1 MAMTS
6 SASRS
11 FPTLRYLFV
20 PFRWFFRSRRR
31 VVTAAVVLLAM
42 IAVPPLWWSV
52 QLIGLPD
59 VGDPFDVQAFRS
71 FTIPD
76 DQNAVV
82 LYLKA
87 GDRLK
92 PLDTSS
98 PKQGEKIDP
107 HVPWSQAH
115 PGVRL
120 WLEENREAM
129 AIYRQGTERPDAFN
143 PADPSDAG
151 FYKLGQVLY
160 SFKTLALLEASRL
173 EEQGDMAG
181 AWGWYRAGL
190 RSTYHLGLR
199 GTFVS
204 RIMGNHLHAEL
215 RDRSSD
221 WAADPRTT
229 PDLIR
234 RALDDVVACGAFKPS
249 ESYMLKA
256 EYLSVDRTLNDR
268 DNPGRELIVFRLR
281 ARLNWASFQL
291 DPDQAR
297 AIADAWR
304 VWRREPE
311 RSRRVIRLAI
321 ANWLDYHDL
330 PSDRRPAPDMD
341 VSGPHDFYAFG
352 PEAPAQARALSPAA
366 LDRWLNSTADAQE
379 LINRWDLRGLRIR
392 ERARHRALVI
402 LLASEL
408 YRRDLKKDP
417 PSDQAL
423 VGPYL
428 KELPD
433 DGLGDAGPK
442 ADSQGGGAKGA
453 EIPVERE

>member
-1 MAMTS
+1 MNMATTS
-6 SASRS
+6 RASRS
-11 FPTLRYLFV
+11 FPTFSYLAA

-52 QLIGLPD
+52 QLLGLPD

-76 DQNAVV
+76 DRNAVV
-82 LYLKA
+82 LYLRA
-87 GDRLK
+87 ADRLK
-92 PLDTSS
+92 PLNTSS
-98 PKQGEKIDP
+98 RKQGEKIDP

-115 PGVRL
+115 PEVRR
-120 WLEENREAM
+120 WVEESREAM
-129 AIYRQGTERPDAFN
+129 ALYRQGTERPDAFN

-160 SFKTLALLEASRL
+160 SFKTLALLEGSRL
-173 EEQGDMAG
+173 EQQGDMAG
-181 AWGWYRAGL
+181 AWGWYRAAL
-190 RSTYHLGLR
+190 RSIYHLGLR
-199 GTFVS
+199 GTIVC

-215 RDRSSD
+215 HERSGH

-234 RALDDVVACGAFKPS
+234 RALDDVVACGAFTPS

-256 EYLSVDRTLNDR
+256 EYLGVDRILNER
-268 DNPGRELIVFRLR
+268 NNPGRELIVARLM
-281 ARLNWASFQL
+281 ARLNSGSFQM
-291 DPDQAR
+291 DPDQLR

-311 RSRRVIRLAI
+311 RSRRVLRLVI
-321 ANWLDYHDL
+321 AQWLAYDDL
-330 PSDRRPAPDMD
+330 PPLRRPAPDMN

-379 LINRWDLRGLRIR
+379 LINRWDLRAFRVR

-408 YRRDLKKDP
+408 YRRDHGKDP
-417 PSDQAL
+417 PSDEAL
-423 VGPYL
+423 VGSYL
-428 KELPD
+428 QDLPD
-433 DGLGDAGPK
+433 DGLGDAGPQAGA
-442 ADSQGGGAKGA
+442 ADSAR
-453 EIPVERE
+453 IPAGREK